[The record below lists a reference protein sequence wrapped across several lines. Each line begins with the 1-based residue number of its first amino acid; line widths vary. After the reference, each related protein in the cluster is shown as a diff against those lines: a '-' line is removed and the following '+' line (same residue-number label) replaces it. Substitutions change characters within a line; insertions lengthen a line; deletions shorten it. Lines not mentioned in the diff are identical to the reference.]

1 MKSFIERHPKEKA
14 VEDSMKG
21 YANAGQI
28 GRKNDPADRI
38 FQVAARLLFQRERNR
53 AGYSACPDDLNC

>member
-1 MKSFIERHPKEKA
+1 MKSFIERNPKEKA

-28 GRKNDPADRI
+28 GRKNDPADHL
-38 FQVAARLLFQRERNR
+38 FEVVARLKLQGKR
-53 AGYSACPDDLNC
+53 